1 MLTVTQ
7 EGQTASEE
15 GRSRSQ
21 VSIYKLG
28 YCIPNP
34 TPHSSHLFPL
44 VLPFMHQSKYKM
56 LIQHLHA
63 ASAYFISSSRQIFL
77 GQFPNTKLPKRQQCF
92 FQGLG
97 FHNLQLGREK
107 QHMGKSRAGVCG
119 AGSIPPADPYC
130 RDILSKGRNL
140 GRWIWIA
147 EPHDCW
153 EKLTR
158 GMCTY
163 VWKHH
168 FTNACIYIHVYI
180 YISYLNRLSF
190 RLWGKIT
197 TK

>member
-34 TPHSSHLFPL
+34 TPHSSHLFPFGSPIHAPIKIQNAHTASPCCL
-44 VLPFMHQSKYKM
+44 CLFYLQQQADFSRSVPQHQ
-56 LIQHLHA
+56 
-63 ASAYFISSSRQIFL
+63 
-77 GQFPNTKLPKRQQCF
+77 TPKRQQCF

-180 YISYLNRLSF
+180 SVISTGSLSDYG
-190 RLWGKIT
+190 GK
-197 TK
+197 

>member
-1 MLTVTQ
+1 MRRGEADLKSAYINWD
-7 EGQTASEE
+7 TAS
-15 GRSRSQ
+15 Q
-21 VSIYKLG
+21 ILHH
-28 YCIPNP
+28 IPR
-34 TPHSSHLFPL
+34 TSFPL

-168 FTNACIYIHVYI
+168 FTNACIYISV
-180 YISYLNRLSF
+180 ISTGSLSDYG
-190 RLWGKIT
+190 GK
-197 TK
+197 